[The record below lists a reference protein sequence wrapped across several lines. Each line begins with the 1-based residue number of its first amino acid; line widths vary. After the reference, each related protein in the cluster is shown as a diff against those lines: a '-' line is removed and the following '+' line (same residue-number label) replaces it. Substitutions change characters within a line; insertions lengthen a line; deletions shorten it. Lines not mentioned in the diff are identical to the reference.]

1 MRTPELEAAYLAT
14 EYWVGDAAN
23 GPFAIRVGE
32 MSFDL
37 EELLIEEVAVEWAYV
52 TACNP
57 GSVPLSDDENRART
71 DELRE
76 TLVETGLRFYAG
88 VAVAPDG
95 DWREPSFLVLDLSEG
110 DALRLAREFEQ
121 NAIVAGHI
129 AEPAR
134 LVWTG

>member
-14 EYWVGDAAN
+14 DYWVENAPN

-32 MSFDL
+32 ISIDL
-37 EELLIEEVAVEWAYV
+37 EELLLEEVAVEWAYV

-57 GSVPLSDDENRART
+57 GSAPLAEEENKART

-76 TLVETGLRFYAG
+76 MLVEAGLRFYAG
-88 VAVAPDG
+88 IAAASDG

-110 DALRLAREFEQ
+110 DAIRLARRFGQ
-121 NAIVAGHI
+121 HAIVAGGL
-129 AEPAR
+129 ADPAR
-134 LVWTG
+134 LVWVS